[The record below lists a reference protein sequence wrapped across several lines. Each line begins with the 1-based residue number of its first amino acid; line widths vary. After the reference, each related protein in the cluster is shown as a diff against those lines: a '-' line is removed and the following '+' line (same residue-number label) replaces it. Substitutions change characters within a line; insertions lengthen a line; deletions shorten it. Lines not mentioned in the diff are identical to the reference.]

1 MKKFLLQI
9 ILLSVLDFGTFG
21 LIGEAPLIYVLLW
34 LLVWVV
40 FRVRGS
46 DLFVQG
52 LLLSGLIYILVSE
65 PYGNLPSLALWY
77 IPLVV
82 FLFFVRKQEKEDFCP
97 LFCLV
102 APFWMGIACAV
113 TACAGWTTDCLNGA
127 NVTLGMCFLL
137 ITLCQAVC
145 AGFLNWIWK
154 KIFSS

>member
-1 MKKFLLQI
+1 M
-9 ILLSVLDFGTFG
+9 G

-34 LLVWVV
+34 FLVWVT

-65 PYGNLPSLALWY
+65 PYGNLPALALWY
-77 IPLVV
+77 IPIGI
-82 FLFFVRKQEKEDFCP
+82 FLYCVQKQEKEDFCP
-97 LFCLV
+97 LLCLV
-102 APFWMGIACAV
+102 APSWMGIACAV
-113 TACAGWTTDCLNGA
+113 TGYAGWTTDCLNGA
-127 NVTLGMCFLL
+127 NATLGMCFLL

-145 AGFLNWIWK
+145 AGLLNWIWK